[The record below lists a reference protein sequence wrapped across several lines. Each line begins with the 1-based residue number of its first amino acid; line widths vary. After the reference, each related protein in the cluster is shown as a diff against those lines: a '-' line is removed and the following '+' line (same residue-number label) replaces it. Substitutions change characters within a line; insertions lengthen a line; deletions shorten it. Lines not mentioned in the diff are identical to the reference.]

1 MQYIKA
7 IKTYCVSCKKNTV
20 KECFSIRRTKQK
32 KLMLASNCVYLWEKM
47 CFIQKQEI
55 SNNWNNQKWKYD
67 GKQYSKIY
75 WIGNTCLLK
84 FRDGTL
90 VFHQI

>member
-7 IKTYCVSCKKNTV
+7 IKTYCVSCKKNTA
-20 KECFSIRRTKQK
+20 KKCFSIRRTKQK

-55 SNNWNNQKWKYD
+55 SNN
-67 GKQYSKIY
+67 
-75 WIGNTCLLK
+75 
-84 FRDGTL
+84 
-90 VFHQI
+90 

>member
-7 IKTYCVSCKKNTV
+7 TKMYCVSCKKNTV
-20 KECFSIRRTKQK
+20 KKCFSIRIKQK
-32 KLMLASNCVYLWEKM
+32 RLMLASNCVCLSGENV
-47 CFIQKQEI
+47 FIQKQEI

-67 GKQYSKIY
+67 GKQYSKIS

-84 FRDGTL
+84 FRDGIL